1 MAEKGTVTQA
11 TLNGKGNTLRLKAI
25 LENVPVAIDCV
36 SRLAESAG
44 FDKSAL
50 YEIQLAVDEACANV
64 VKHAYEG
71 SEPGEMEISCLLEDR
86 TLTIRVRDWGWG
98 FDPDA
103 VEVPDIEAPLERR
116 TLGGLG
122 LFIVK
127 SVMDR
132 VKFTFDPDLGNEL
145 TMSKRLKMP
154 A

>member
-1 MAEKGTVTQA
+1 MGEKGNSTQA
-11 TLNGKGNTLRLKAI
+11 ILDAKGNTLKLKAV

-44 FDKSAL
+44 FERGDL

-64 VKHAYEG
+64 VQHAYEG
-71 SEPGEMEISCLLEDR
+71 AEPGDMEISCRLEDQ

-98 FDPDA
+98 FDPEA
-103 VEVPDIEAPLERR
+103 VKVPDVEAPLEER

-122 LFIVK
+122 LFIVR

-132 VKFTFDPDLGNEL
+132 VTFTFDPERGNEL
-145 TMSKRLKMP
+145 TMSKRLGI
-154 A
+154 AI

>member
-1 MAEKGTVTQA
+1 MAEKGTLTQA
-11 TLNGKGNTLRLKAI
+11 SLNGKGSTLRLKAI

-36 SRLAESAG
+36 SRLAERAG

-50 YEIQLAVDEACANV
+50 YEIQLAVDEVCANV
-64 VKHAYEG
+64 VQHAYEG
-71 SEPGEMEISCLLEDR
+71 SEPGDMEISCLLEDQ

-98 FDPDA
+98 FDPNG
-103 VEVPDIEAPLERR
+103 VEVPDIEAPLEER

-122 LFIVK
+122 LFIIR

-145 TMSKRLKMP
+145 TMSKRLE
-154 A
+154 AAA